1 MGAAEAAILQRLHRK
16 WSLPLSASTRRL
28 PANGRSQVDTNERIH
43 DFDDFA
49 LDMVNI
55 KAAELVGKAGFTADD
70 FEDIR
75 QAMLVDLLERLKKYD
90 PSKSSFKLFVTCV
103 IDRKGQNLVR
113 YRESDVRDYRRED
126 CSLNEDIA
134 AGDGE
139 TAVQRLDTINQDD
152 QDIRSGKCRRPTED
166 RVHLRLD
173 VQAVLEDLPPDLR
186 RAAELLQTL
195 PISHVARAMGVA
207 HATFYEN
214 HMVRLREIF
223 VAKGLGLYVAQA
235 SPTNPASAG

>member
-1 MGAAEAAILQRLHRK
+1 M
-16 WSLPLSASTRRL
+16 
-28 PANGRSQVDTNERIH
+28 DTNKLLH
-43 DFDDFA
+43 DFEDFA

-75 QAMLVDLLERLKKYD
+75 QAMLLDLLERLKKYD
-90 PSKSSFKLFVTCV
+90 PSKSNFKLFVTCV

-126 CSLNEDIA
+126 CSLNEEIA

-139 TAVQRLDTINQDD
+139 TPVQRLDTVNQDD
-152 QDIRSGKCRRPTED
+152 QDIRSGKYRRNAEERT
-166 RVHLRLD
+166 HLRLD

-207 HATFYEN
+207 QATFYEN
-214 HMVRLREIF
+214 HLVRLRAFFAE
-223 VAKGLGLYVAQA
+223 KGLGLYVGQP
-235 SPTNPASAG
+235 SPTKPASAG